1 MADTILEIEELDPQ
15 TKGSTIQSLS
25 INQRRWRRFKSL
37 KRGYYSLIILI
48 VLYLVSFLLP
58 VIVNNKP
65 LYVSFKDQTFFPAIR
80 DLGSSLP
87 ILSFFVDKSFV
98 PGETLGEEGNKGNAN
113 YRKIQEMFATNNSGT
128 IVMTMYPYDPLEDIS
143 SDGNVAFLAPF
154 EKNPTGAMRILG
166 TDDRGRDVLSRMS
179 YGFQVSLSFALL
191 LAFIEYFIGIVIGG
205 TMGYWGGWFDVVM
218 QRFKEIWATLP
229 MLFIIII
236 VVSITTPSFILL
248 VTLIALTGWIGI
260 SYQMR
265 AQFYREKARDYV
277 AAAVSMGA
285 STNSILFKHI
295 LPNSLVPIITY
306 LPFTIVGSIG
316 YLVSLDFL
324 GFGLQPPTPSWGQM
338 IGIGLQ
344 NLSKWWLVVVPM
356 SAMAT
361 TLIMVVF
368 IGEAIRE
375 AFDPRTFSRLR

>member
-1 MADTILEIEELDPQ
+1 MADITIDKEEIDPQ
-15 TKGSTIQSLS
+15 TKGSVIQSLS

-48 VLYLVSFLLP
+48 VLYFISFFLP
-58 VIVNNKP
+58 VLINNKP
-65 LYVSFKDQTFFPAIR
+65 LYVSYKDKTYFPAFR

-87 ILSFFVDKSFV
+87 LLSYMIDKSFV
-98 PGETLGEEGNKGNAN
+98 AGEELGEVGNKGNAN
-113 YRKIQEMFATNNSGT
+113 YRKIQESFDKDNSGT
-128 IVMTMYPYDPLEDIS
+128 IVMPFYPYDPLEDIS
-143 SDGNVAFLAPF
+143 TDGNVAFLAPF
-154 EKNPTGAMRILG
+154 EENTSGSMRILG

-191 LAFIEYFIGIVIGG
+191 LAFIEYVIGIIIGG

-218 QRFKEIWATLP
+218 QRFKEIWSTLP

-236 VVSITTPSFILL
+236 VVSITTPNFVLL
-248 VTLIALTGWIGI
+248 VALVALTGWIGI
-260 SYQMR
+260 SSQMR

-285 STNSILFKHI
+285 STKSILFKHI
-295 LPNSLVPIITY
+295 LPNSLVPVITY

-338 IGIGLQ
+338 IGVGLQ

-356 SAMAT
+356 SAMAI

>member
-1 MADTILEIEELDPQ
+1 MADISIEKEEVDPQ

-37 KRGYYSLIILI
+37 KRGYYSLIILV
-48 VLYLVSFLLP
+48 VLYLLSFLLP
-58 VIVNNKP
+58 IIVNNKP
-65 LYVSFKDQTFFPAIR
+65 LYVSYKDKTYFPALR

-87 ILSFFVDKSFV
+87 VLSYLIDKSFI
-98 PGETLGEEGNKGNAN
+98 PGDELGEVGNKGNAN
-113 YRKIQEMFATNNSGT
+113 YRKIQEMYEKDNSGSLL
-128 IVMTMYPYDPLEDIS
+128 MPFYPYDPLEDIS
-143 SDGNVAFLAPF
+143 TDGNVAFLAPF
-154 EKNPTGAMRILG
+154 EDNPSGSMRILG
-166 TDDRGRDVLSRMS
+166 TDDRGRDVLSRMA

-191 LAFIEYFIGIVIGG
+191 LAFIEYVIGIVIGG
-205 TMGYWGGWFDVVM
+205 MMGYWGGWFDVVM
-218 QRFKEIWATLP
+218 QRFKEIWSTLP

-236 VVSITTPSFILL
+236 VVSITTPNFILL
-248 VTLIALTGWIGI
+248 VALVALTGWIGI
-260 SYQMR
+260 SSQMR

-277 AAAVSMGA
+277 AAAISMGA
-285 STNSILFKHI
+285 STKSILFKHI

-356 SAMAT
+356 SAMAI

>member
-1 MADTILEIEELDPQ
+1 MADISIEKEEVDPQ
-15 TKGSTIQSLS
+15 TKGSVIQSLS

-37 KRGYYSLIILI
+37 KRGYYSLIILV
-48 VLYLVSFLLP
+48 VLYLLSFLLP
-58 VIVNNKP
+58 IIVNNQP
-65 LYVSFKDQTFFPAIR
+65 LYISYKDKTYFPAIR

-87 ILSFFVDKSFV
+87 LLSFFIDKSFI
-98 PGETLGEEGNKGNAN
+98 PGEELGEVGNKGNAN
-113 YRKIQEMFATNNSGT
+113 YRKIQETYEKDNSGSL
-128 IVMTMYPYDPLEDIS
+128 IMPFYPYDPLEDIS
-143 SDGNVAFLAPF
+143 TDGNVAFLAPF
-154 EKNPTGAMRILG
+154 ETNPSGSMRLLG
-166 TDDRGRDVLSRMS
+166 TDDRGRDVLSRMA

-191 LAFIEYFIGIVIGG
+191 LAFIEYVIGIVIGG
-205 TMGYWGGWFDVVM
+205 MMGYWGGWFDVVM
-218 QRFKEIWATLP
+218 QRFKEIWSTLP

-236 VVSITTPSFILL
+236 VVSITTPNFILL
-248 VTLIALTGWIGI
+248 VALVALTGWIGI
-260 SYQMR
+260 SSQMR

-277 AAAVSMGA
+277 AAAISMGA
-285 STNSILFKHI
+285 STKSILFKHI

-356 SAMAT
+356 SAMAI